1 MPVCRP
7 ACNLRFANLLLK
19 LHHSL
24 LCQLEFAAEIVRLQD
39 ALDVLWA
46 VPGERGNNAQDDA
59 PTRFGYPAAGRDRA
73 NGEEIKWMAQV
84 AVAH

>member
-7 ACNLRFANLLLK
+7 ACNSRFANLLLK
-19 LHHSL
+19 LHNSL

-46 VPGERGNNAQDDA
+46 APGERGDNPLDDA
-59 PTRFGYPAAGRDRA
+59 PTRFDSIRRRV
-73 NGEEIKWMAQV
+73 EIGLTARR
-84 AVAH
+84 